1 MQREKVWES
10 ERKIKTRVNR
20 TRNFLVWSKSAN
32 KKYSVL
38 FISPIFTYFYSIICV
53 RRQSSQLCS
62 VWFPWNAFYS
72 AFKHVLSRWCACR
85 RCLCLVVF
93 FFRIV
98 AVFQSGGGVGV
109 YALTSFS
116 GTSERLN
123 SPVIYVCI
131 YKFMFAA
138 VGISSSVLLFA
149 WIIAHTMHGKSI
161 PPSPHR
167 IRNAHAI
174 NTTENMFKSNM

>member
-1 MQREKVWES
+1 M
-10 ERKIKTRVNR
+10 RKTAK
-20 TRNFLVWSKSAN
+20 
-32 KKYSVL
+32 
-38 FISPIFTYFYSIICV
+38 
-53 RRQSSQLCS
+53 QSTL
-62 VWFPWNAFYS
+62 
-72 AFKHVLSRWCACR
+72 
-85 RCLCLVVF
+85 LCLISLECILLRIQARAFALVRLPPMFVF
-93 FFRIV
+93 GGIFFRIV